1 MKITPIAAAVAA
13 AALAWAPLAAHD
25 FRIGDLAIGHPYA
38 PETAPTAKTAAGYL
52 TITNDG
58 ATPDRLIE
66 VRSALPRTE
75 IHTTEV
81 DTQGVARMSRVDALD
96 ILPGETVEL
105 APQGTHVM
113 FMGLSAPL
121 EAGGTLDATLVFEQ
135 AGEVAVQFNVEPRDG
150 AADMDHMDHGA
161 PASN

>member
-1 MKITPIAAAVAA
+1 MKTTHIAAAVAA
-13 AALAWAPLAAHD
+13 VALAWAPLAAHE
-25 FRIGDLAIGHPYA
+25 FKIGDLAIGHPYA

-66 VRSALPRTE
+66 VRSALPRAE

-81 DTQGVARMSRVDALD
+81 DTQGVARMSRVDALE

-121 EAGGTLDATLVFEQ
+121 EAGGMLDATLVFEQ

-150 AADMDHMDHGA
+150 EADMDHMDHGA